1 MTFVDE
7 TQNTED
13 GYVTPSWSPESWP
26 RGSPT
31 PVTITS
37 LPPSEDAVLGL
48 NRAELEPEVPEVAV
62 LPIHLDAHLPIDIV
76 SPDEALR
83 GASVRHLLPHDRTVG
98 LGTRG
103 QNDLGF
109 ETEAEVPGFRMK
121 ICDHTEA
128 LLMRHYI
135 DNLACWVCS
144 VSAPTLIFND

>member
-7 TQNTED
+7 TQDTED
-13 GYVTPSWSPESWP
+13 SYVSPPSSPESWQRRSP
-26 RGSPT
+26 SPITTSSFQASENVELGS
-31 PVTITS
+31 
-37 LPPSEDAVLGL
+37 
-48 NRAELEPEVPEVAV
+48 NRAELELELPAVAA
-62 LPIHLDAHLPIDIV
+62 LPIHLDANLPIDIV

-83 GASVRHLLPHDRTVG
+83 GASVRHLLPHDRTIG

-144 VSAPTLIFND
+144 VPTPTPSFSD